1 MAKVFKGKTYKGETR
16 STRGTNISG
25 SKIKNA
31 IVYSTNSTKRKNRQ
45 LSDKARVIRKRFEDE
60 AKRYER
66 RADKLGITAEA
77 RYLNQAAIAARRK
90 AEEYKMANLRKRFGK
105 GDSGNLK
112 IDEYLDTV
120 GQKESKT
127 AMASFLKSNVEREEQ
142 LARRVLSTRAGSRF
156 YAGTVSIWRGKVG
169 EARNEAIKEFFGKES
184 IWQVLQHFSDVLG
197 IDFFD
202 TAEQQRVVHS
212 TSPEAQ
218 QIMKYVV
225 KLQTGKV
232 SL

>member
-1 MAKVFKGKTYKGETR
+1 MAT
-16 STRGTNISG
+16 
-25 SKIKNA
+25 
-31 IVYSTNSTKRKNRQ
+31 
-45 LSDKARVIRKRFEDE
+45 
-60 AKRYER
+60 
-66 RADKLGITAEA
+66 
-77 RYLNQAAIAARRK
+77 
-90 AEEYKMANLRKRFGK
+90 LRKQFGK
-105 GDSGNLK
+105 GDSGSLK
-112 IDEYLDTV
+112 IAEFLETV
-120 GQKESKT
+120 GEKESRQS
-127 AMASFLKSNVEREEQ
+127 MASTLKSDIAREER
-142 LARRVLSTRAGSRF
+142 LAKQILSTRAGSRF

-184 IWQVLQHFSDVLG
+184 IWQVMQHFSNVLG

-225 KLQTGKV
+225 KVMTGKV